1 MEKMHV
7 NLMADMDE
15 IKAAVQEEDCTSLA
29 NWSKDL
35 SLISRHSLENVFKKT
50 PFFKYNTDKL
60 KEE

>member
-29 NWSKDL
+29 N
-35 SLISRHSLENVFKKT
+35 
-50 PFFKYNTDKL
+50 
-60 KEE
+60 